1 MYKIFI
7 DLYYD
12 DFGTYRNVYHS
23 LGGVYIQIGNM
34 PFSMRKLLKNHFVIG
49 FVPFGGKFKD
59 FIDPFLKELKELEK
73 GKIIDIQGKNTLV
86 VAGLGLV
93 TADLPQGNDLVA
105 VMRHNAKRGCR
116 SCIIEEHDCS
126 KSFSDLS
133 KELRYHQLMDTE
145 FEKILNSNS
154 LTEQKSLCSNLGL
167 KNQKS
172 VLDGLMFDRLLQTP
186 QDIYHAI
193 AGKILRLM
201 DCTFNVF
208 SLTGN
213 NDFIKV

>member
-1 MYKIFI
+1 MEEITSNNIAQGDSPGEKPGRPQFLNILCILTFI
-7 DLYYD
+7 SSGLVS
-12 DFGTYRNVYHS
+12 FGCLILV
-23 LGGVYIQIGNM
+23 
-34 PFSMRKLLKNHFVIG
+34 F
-49 FVPFGGKFKD
+49 FGKKFKD

-133 KELRYHQLMDTE
+133 KELRYHQLMDNE

-167 KNQKS
+167 
-172 VLDGLMFDRLLQTP
+172 
-186 QDIYHAI
+186 
-193 AGKILRLM
+193 
-201 DCTFNVF
+201 
-208 SLTGN
+208 
-213 NDFIKV
+213 